1 LGIGDRRTSARHGVT
16 ARRSIAVTVALLAL
30 GIGVT
35 AANADFPDS
44 DTLGAT
50 TLDQRI
56 LPNADAGFREL
67 ALGPGESTYTVR
79 EEGVGTA
86 QSGRET
92 RRTSLVYFGQLSD
105 FQLADEESPARVE
118 FIDTGPFAAA
128 WRPWEALNPQID
140 DAMIRQLNAFAAA
153 SPVAAGDGS
162 QRAMDFT
169 INTGDA
175 ADSQQLNETTWVRQ
189 LMEGG
194 QIDPGS
200 GVDPGTSGDPVCAL
214 LDTAGLV
221 ADGNAPQKYTGVQDY
236 NDYTEGVAPQF
247 YDPNNPTS
255 AYSDWPEYEG
265 LMDRAQQ
272 PFTAEGLDVPSYITF
287 GNHDAL
293 VQGNAAANSVYEL
306 VATGCLKATAPIV
319 ADPGSL
325 SDALGALNPISLFNL
340 LVTDPTKLGLVPP
353 DPGRQFVS
361 KKQYKDVFLAGSQTD
376 GHGFAYIDPAEE
388 AASHGAA
395 GYYAWNPVPGIR
407 FISLD
412 TVSEAGVV
420 GPSADGNVDD
430 PQFQWLEDELAAAT
444 AADELVVLFSHHAIP
459 SLTAD
464 FADELAPQ
472 CTVHDAHGHDLN
484 PGCDLDPRNS
494 APVHLGDDMEALLHQ
509 YPHVIAWV
517 AGHSHVNSIESHPN
531 PSGSG
536 GFWSIRVAAE
546 ADWPQQSRLLE
557 VFDNDDGTLSIFGT
571 ILDHAG
577 SATAPAS
584 GNTSGFDVE
593 ELASVG
599 RTIAYN
605 DTQSGGRACEGG
617 PCGEGGVADRNVELL
632 VDDPRTDEPPPPP
645 PPDDDDSD
653 SVGRRCANEVVG
665 TPADDRLVGTPGSD
679 LLRGRGGNDRLRG
692 RRGRD
697 CLRAGRGRD
706 RVNGGKSAGDRIGA
720 GGGQDRVNARDGKPD
735 TVRCGT
741 GRDVARVDSS
751 DKVAASCEQLRI
763 G

>member
-1 LGIGDRRTSARHGVT
+1 MGDSRTPARDGAT
-16 ARRSIAVTVALLAL
+16 ARRSIAALVCLLAV
-30 GIGVT
+30 GT
-35 AANADFPDS
+35 AASAHADFPDS

-50 TLDQRI
+50 TLEQRVV
-56 LPNADAGFREL
+56 PNSDAGFREL
-67 ALGPGESTYTVR
+67 ALAPGESTYTVR

-92 RRTSLVYFGQLSD
+92 RRASLVYFGQLSD

-118 FIDTGPFAAA
+118 FIDTGPFSAA
-128 WRPWEALNPQID
+128 WRPWEALNAQID
-140 DAMIRQLNAFAAA
+140 DAMIRQLNAFAGA
-153 SPVAAGDGS
+153 SPLPAGDGP

-200 GVDPGTSGDPVCAL
+200 GVDPGTSGDAL
-214 LDTAGLV
+214 CVALDGAGLI
-221 ADGNAPQKYTGVQDY
+221 ADGNAPQSYTGVQDF
-236 NDYTEGVAPQF
+236 NDYTEGATPQF
-247 YDPNNPTS
+247 YDPNNPVS
-255 AYSDWPEYEG
+255 AYADWPEYEG

-293 VQGNAAANSVYEL
+293 VQGNAAANALYEL
-306 VATGCLKATAPIV
+306 VATGCLKVTSPIV
-319 ADPGSL
+319 GDPGSL
-325 SDALGALNPISLFNL
+325 ADALGALNPTNL
-340 LVTDPTKLGLVPP
+340 LSLLLTDPDKLGLVPP
-353 DPGRQFVS
+353 DPRRQFVS
-361 KKQYKDVFLAGSQTD
+361 KKQYKDVFQAGIQAD
-376 GHGFAYIDPAEE
+376 GHGFGYVEPAEE
-388 AASHGAA
+388 AASNGAA
-395 GYYAWNPVPGIR
+395 GYYPWSPVPGFR

-412 TVSEAGVV
+412 TVSEAGVI
-420 GPSADGNVDD
+420 GPSADGNIDD
-430 PQFQWLEDELAAAT
+430 PQFQWLQDELEDAT

-459 SLTAD
+459 SLTSD
-464 FADELAPQ
+464 FPDETAPA
-472 CTVHDAHGHDLN
+472 CTVADSHEHDVN
-484 PGCDLDPRNS
+484 PGCDLDPRDS
-494 APVHLGDDMEALLHQ
+494 APIHLGPDMEALLHE

-517 AGHSHVNSIESHPN
+517 AGHSHTNSVEPHPN
-531 PSGSG
+531 PSGTG

-557 VFDNDDGTLSIFGT
+557 VFDNEDGTLSIFGT

-577 SATAPAS
+577 SATAPAPGDGS
-584 GNTSGFDVE
+584 ELDVE

-605 DTQSGGRACEGG
+605 DTQSGGLACEGG
-617 PCGEGGVADRNVELL
+617 PCGEGDAADRNVELL
-632 VDDPRTDEPPPPP
+632 VDDPRTGGGPPPPP
-645 PPDDDDSD
+645 PGDDGGEGG
-653 SVGRRCANEVVG
+653 GRRCANELVG
-665 TPADDRLVGTPGSD
+665 TSGDDRLVGASGSD
-679 LLRGRGGNDRLRG
+679 LLRGRAGNDRVRG

-706 RVNGGKSAGDRIGA
+706 RVNGGRSAGDRIGA
-720 GGGQDRVNARDGKPD
+720 GGGQDRVKARDGRRDK
-735 TVRCGT
+735 VRCGT
-741 GRDVARVDSS
+741 GRDVVRVDSS
-751 DKVAASCEQLRI
+751 DKVAGSCERVLI